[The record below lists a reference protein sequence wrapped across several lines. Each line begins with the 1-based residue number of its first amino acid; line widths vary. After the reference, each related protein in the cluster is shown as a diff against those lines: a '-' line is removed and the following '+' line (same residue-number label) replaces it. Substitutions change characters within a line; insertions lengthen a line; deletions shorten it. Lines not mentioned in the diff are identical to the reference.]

1 MRYEVVCPG
10 HGLSVQVGLQ
20 LGNQAFDDSIFHDFF
35 ILLFFFSSSF
45 QKSNKNVV
53 DKGLDK
59 IVERAVG
66 LYVCILASG
75 NESSSVMNCK
85 VLVI

>member
-1 MRYEVVCPG
+1 M
-10 HGLSVQVGLQ
+10 
-20 LGNQAFDDSIFHDFF
+20 I
-35 ILLFFFSSSF
+35 LFFMIFFYFYFVPPLLLSSF

-59 IVERAVG
+59 IVIRAVG

-75 NESSSVMNCK
+75 YESSSVMNCK